1 MALNL
6 IGLDFLQIC
15 ERFMSLRQ
23 YLFVL
28 VGGLIIVL
36 TLVQVI
42 LIFWLQH
49 NIDQDVQNK
58 VRTINEQA
66 FELALDEVGIKTV
79 IDAHHDIAKSEH
91 IKHIDSNSETL
102 VTEKRVQSSTNQPKV
117 RETIKIVTFNS
128 ESPSEPIIELKSSS
142 ETSTRVIEAK
152 HLKKV
157 FDAQIELLLKDKM
170 TDGVESSTF
179 VVQQDNEDSKVWVSS
194 TVNDGKIQ
202 QLLWRVQL
210 ILIFGGAIALAFAY
224 WLSIKFN
231 QPLKAL
237 VNGFEQLSKGN
248 YAHRVK
254 ELGVSELKTTIKR
267 FNLMGEQLAQLSQSE
282 KHHKEIAHLAEL
294 GEVSRGLAH
303 ALRSPIHTIGLS
315 LEQLLDQPLSNEQR
329 NQELTRIQQKITH
342 IDKSIRSLL
351 TLTTYGINRDDNC
364 PLLAIVQ
371 DIILEYKSSQAKT
384 IQFAIDVDKNLTI
397 KAAESEIRS
406 IFHTLIFNACEASTE
421 NQTVKIAILRSA
433 NQLLFTVSDSG
444 SGLAANIANQLFK
457 PHVSSKPDG
466 AGMGLYIAGRII
478 KLHYHGDLSLE
489 NIMVDDQITG
499 CKAYGYFTIQDT
511 E

>member
-1 MALNL
+1 
-6 IGLDFLQIC
+6 
-15 ERFMSLRQ
+15 MSLRQ
-23 YLFVL
+23 YLFAL

-36 TLVQVI
+36 TIVQVV

-79 IDAHHDIAKSEH
+79 IDAHHGVA
-91 IKHIDSNSETL
+91 L
-102 VTEKRVQSSTNQPKV
+102 TEKIKQDDNTPEIEETKEVEQSSVDKPKV

-128 ESPSEPIIELKSSS
+128 DVPSKPIIELKSSGEDS
-142 ETSTRVIEAK
+142 ARVIEAK

-157 FDAQIELLLKDKM
+157 FDAQIELLLKEK
-170 TDGVESSTF
+170 VPNSAESSKL
-179 VVQQDNEDSKVWVSS
+179 VIQQDNAESKVWVSS
-194 TVNDGKIQ
+194 TVNDGKIK

-210 ILIFGGAIALAFAY
+210 ILILGGAIALTFAY
-224 WLSIKFN
+224 WLSVTFN

-248 YAHRVK
+248 YDHRVE

-267 FNLMGEQLAQLSQSE
+267 FNLMGEQLAQLSQAE
-282 KHHKEIAHLAEL
+282 KQHKEIAHLAEL

-315 LEQLLDQPLSNEQR
+315 LEQLLDQSLSSEQR
-329 NQELTRIQQKITH
+329 NLELTRIQQKISH
-342 IDKSIRSLL
+342 IDKSIKSLL
-351 TLTTYGINRDDNC
+351 TLTTYGINRDETC

-371 DIILEYKSSQAKT
+371 DIVLEYKSSQAKV
-384 IQFAIDVDKNLTI
+384 IQFEIDVDKNLTL
-397 KAAESEIRS
+397 KGAESEIRS
-406 IFHTLIFNACEASTE
+406 IFHTLIFNACEASSE
-421 NQTVKIAILRSA
+421 NQIVKIALLRSP
-433 NQLLFTVSDSG
+433 NQLQFTVTDSG
-444 SGLAANIANQLFK
+444 SGLAANIASQLFK

-466 AGMGLYIAGRII
+466 AGMGLYIARRII
-478 KLHYHGDLSLE
+478 QLHYHGDLALE
-489 NIMVDDQITG
+489 NIMLDDQVTG
-499 CKAYGYFTIQDT
+499 CKAYGFFALQETN
-511 E
+511 